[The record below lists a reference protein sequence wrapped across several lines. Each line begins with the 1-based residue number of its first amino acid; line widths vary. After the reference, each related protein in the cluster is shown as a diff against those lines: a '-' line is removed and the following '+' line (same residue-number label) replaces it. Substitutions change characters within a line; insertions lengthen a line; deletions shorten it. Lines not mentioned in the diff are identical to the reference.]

1 MRVMAKQLSRLPC
14 LPMIHPGSSA
24 LRSWTS
30 QASQTDPGSLGQ
42 GVLEASAQ
50 KQGDFTL
57 LEEASS
63 LGTLDQESSPTHSLT
78 CNAEADSL
86 PSPPPRDLH
95 VTSSWTLSLALC

>member
-1 MRVMAKQLSRLPC
+1 M
-14 LPMIHPGSSA
+14 
-24 LRSWTS
+24 S

-42 GVLEASAQ
+42 GVLEVSAQ

-86 PSPPPRDLH
+86 PSPPARDLR
-95 VTSSWTLSLALC
+95 VTYSWTLSLALG